1 MGKPD
6 LTPTAFQTSLFRSLT
21 PATSPPNMDQRALM
35 AEREYKQPIPPYIS
49 YRSFSD
55 ALEHLRKN
63 KVPRTIDKTSFGSKV
78 SQTTAAQLIPAL
90 QYLGL
95 ITVDNQPT
103 LELTQLAKPNTK
115 NHKTILKRTLKQSY
129 TSILEL
135 DLKTITP
142 AKLLN
147 AFKKQ
152 GAGNGA
158 ATKCATFFSHI
169 AFDAGI
175 PLSPQIMP
183 GVRKT
188 PAKPRKKKQP
198 VTTRQ
203 KQTQKIDITLV
214 GEGATKWLSKAKHNL
229 HPMVLGLLKELPKPG
244 TDLTAKRKASL
255 KRYFESMLD
264 IIYKQEPRQK
274 A

>member
-1 MGKPD
+1 
-6 LTPTAFQTSLFRSLT
+6 
-21 PATSPPNMDQRALM
+21 M
-35 AEREYKQPIPPYIS
+35 AGREYKQPIPPCIS

-55 ALEHLRKN
+55 ALDHLRKN
-63 KVPRTIDKTSFGSKV
+63 GVPKVFDKTSFGSHA
-78 SQTTAAQLIPAL
+78 SQTTATQLLSAL
-90 QYLGL
+90 QFLGL
-95 ITVDNQPT
+95 LMVDNQPT

-115 NHKTILKRTLKQSY
+115 NHKTILKRMLKQSY
-129 TSILEL
+129 TSIFEL

-158 ATKCATFFSHI
+158 ASKCATFFSHI

-175 PLSPQIMP
+175 PLSQQIMP
-183 GVRKT
+183 GVRKA
-188 PAKPRKKKQP
+188 PAKPRKKKQLA
-198 VTTRQ
+198 TTRQ
-203 KQTQKIDITLV
+203 KQAQKIDVTLV
-214 GEGATKWLSKAKHNL
+214 GEGATKWLSKTKHNL

-244 TDLTAKRKASL
+244 TDLTSKQKAAL

-264 IIYKQEPRQK
+264 IIYKQEPRQT

>member
-1 MGKPD
+1 
-6 LTPTAFQTSLFRSLT
+6 
-21 PATSPPNMDQRALM
+21 
-35 AEREYKQPIPPYIS
+35 
-49 YRSFSD
+49 
-55 ALEHLRKN
+55 
-63 KVPRTIDKTSFGSKV
+63 
-78 SQTTAAQLIPAL
+78 L
-90 QYLGL
+90 QFLGL
-95 ITVDNQPT
+95 LTVDNQPT

-115 NHKTILKRTLKQSY
+115 NHKTILKRVLKQSY
-129 TSILEL
+129 TSIFEL

-158 ATKCATFFSHI
+158 ANKCATFFSHI

-183 GVRKT
+183 GYRKA

-198 VTTRQ
+198 APVQQ
-203 KQTQKIDITLV
+203 KKAPKIDVTLV
-214 GEGATKWLSKAKHNL
+214 GEGATKWLSKVKHNL
-229 HPMVLGLLKELPKPG
+229 HPMVLGLLSELPKPG
-244 TDLTAKRKASL
+244 TDLTAKQKAAL

-264 IIYKQEPRQK
+264 IIYSSEPPAK
-274 A
+274 D

>member
-1 MGKPD
+1 
-6 LTPTAFQTSLFRSLT
+6 
-21 PATSPPNMDQRALM
+21 M
-35 AEREYKQPIPPYIS
+35 AEREYKLPTPPYIS

-63 KVPRTIDKTSFGSKV
+63 KVPRTIDKASFGSKV
-78 SQTTAAQLIPAL
+78 SQTTATQLISAL

-95 ITVDNQPT
+95 LTVDNQPT

-115 NHKTILKRTLKQSY
+115 NHKTILKRMLKQSY
-129 TSILEL
+129 TSIFEL

-152 GAGNGA
+152 GAAGGVA
-158 ATKCATFFSHI
+158 GKCATFFSHI

-175 PLSPQIMP
+175 PISPQIMP

-188 PAKPRKKKQP
+188 PAKPRKKKQAVP
-198 VTTRQ
+198 VRQ
-203 KQTQKIDITLV
+203 TKTPKINVTLV
-214 GEGATKWLSKAKHNL
+214 GEGATKWLGKVKHNL
-229 HPMVLGLLKELPKPG
+229 HPMVLGLLKEMPKPG
-244 TDLTAKRKASL
+244 TDITAKQKAAL

-264 IIYKQEPRQK
+264 IIYKQQPPAK